1 MNKSEIY
8 YYLRSRIPRDHEEL
22 LMRVDAMRA
31 EAGLDRVY
39 AAGAI
44 TLSSFC
50 VRDCIYCGFRADESE
65 SGRFRLSRSQ
75 IIAAAGEAA
84 RAGIRCLT
92 LRSGVDP
99 GLPDDSVAELVRDLK
114 SRFGFHLAVSMGE
127 REQPVYERWKEAGAE
142 FYWLRHET
150 CDPHLYRR
158 IRPSM
163 YWVDRIRSLEA
174 LKQAGFRTG
183 TGILIGMPN
192 QSYESLVD
200 DIMLFLEPHIA
211 GIVIEPY
218 HPPGNSP
225 GYNLI
230 RKPENMIVEPDVL
243 TMQKIIAVT
252 RTMKPRSMIPV
263 TGAHAQLYQAL
274 ENNLLFRAGANGVI
288 FDFTPPEHA
297 PPESSAPMSGVPAFP
312 DAVSRVKTK
321 LAEMG
326 LEMSFERPECF
337 SEEKV

>member
-8 YYLRSRIPRDHEEL
+8 YYLRSRIPRDHEAL
-22 LMRVDAMRA
+22 LMRVDALRGD
-31 EAGLDRVY
+31 AGLDRVY

-75 IIAAAGEAA
+75 IIAAAEQAA

-99 GLPDDSVAELVRDLK
+99 GLPDDSVAELTRDLK
-114 SRFGFHLAVSMGE
+114 GRFGFHLALSMGE

-174 LKQAGFRTG
+174 LKHSGFRTG

-200 DIMLFLEPHIA
+200 DIMLFAEPHIA
-211 GIVIEPY
+211 GIVIEPF
-218 HPPGNSP
+218 HPPADSP
-225 GYNLI
+225 GRYLI
-230 RKPENMIVEPDVL
+230 QKPENMIVEPDAS

-252 RTMKPRSMIPV
+252 RTMKPESMIPLTSV
-263 TGAHAQLYQAL
+263 HAQLYHAL
-274 ENNLLFRAGANGVI
+274 ENNLLFRAGMNAVI
-288 FDFTPPEHA
+288 FDFTPPEHIPA
-297 PPESSAPMSGVPAFP
+297 QSAAPMSGVPAFP
-312 DAVSRVKTK
+312 DAVSRVKNR

-326 LEMSFERPECF
+326 LDMSFEPPPCF
-337 SEEKV
+337 AS